1 MDVRFKPRMSK
12 EEVQQIID
20 SRLAILL
27 EKELLQENVPLQNSG
42 SGNVDSSQSKP
53 RTI

>member
-1 MDVRFKPRMSK
+1 MSK

-27 EKELLQENVPLQNSG
+27 EKELLQENAPLQNSG
-42 SGNVDSSQSKP
+42 SGKIDSSQSKSKKIK
-53 RTI
+53 TFSI